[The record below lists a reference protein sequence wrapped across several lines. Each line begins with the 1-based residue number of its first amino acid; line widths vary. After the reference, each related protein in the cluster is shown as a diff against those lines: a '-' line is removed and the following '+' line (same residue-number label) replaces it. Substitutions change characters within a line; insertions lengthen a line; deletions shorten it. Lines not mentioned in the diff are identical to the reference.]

1 MQNSIWKLTAL
12 AGVIGLGFLIVLQMQ
27 GEIGQNQQAKSPA
40 TTPLESHSNESAPPI
55 NPEELALSEPPVQDQ
70 WEPQDD
76 DPAFGTEPESEID
89 FPATASTSL
98 SGDPFSEPPAFLS
111 EPVNEPAVNE
121 LPDSAPLLA
130 GTQDF
135 GGEPARLPTLN
146 EPPPFQLMSAE
157 ELVDPFES
165 ATEASAEP
173 LPEPAAT
180 LPDPEP
186 LLDLPKAEKP
196 TGLFDS
202 LPDLKGEPEAA
213 LSEPEVSAPSF
224 DGLPLPEAGKPEPLP
239 ALDLPNIETPPTAG
253 LFDDLPASD
262 EPLPEQPRL
271 ADETYLVEPELK
283 SEPLPLTPDET
294 EPLPLPETLPLVAE
308 PQSEPEALPELKP
321 QPTAPAATVPEQSP
335 VLTSSTGEVITE
347 LTGDAEL
354 PAELPAS
361 AQQPELTIE
370 KVAPKEAT
378 LGKPMIYS
386 IIVSNRGATN
396 AAQVI
401 VEDQVPKGCR
411 LVGTIPQAELIGS
424 KLLWRLGHLA
434 AGSKKKILVKVI
446 PVEEGQVGSIATVN
460 FIAEVA
466 AKTDVRPTASA
477 GGDAA
482 VGGDAPLGS
491 DAEAIRDAQAGG
503 GAAESGTAQAGSDAV
518 GGGTTAGLP
527 ATMPVKPSEAAKPQ
541 INLSVSGPD
550 KASVGDTV
558 VLKFNIRNEGP
569 SPARDV
575 ALQDIIPAGFEHPA
589 GKDLTYEVGFLDPGK
604 SVDVELE
611 LVAVKPGTH
620 TNQAVITAAGNLRAE
635 SKKNVEVADTRG
647 LTLKVETSDARPIG
661 EPSILRLVVTN
672 ESSQSVSGATLTAT
686 LPAKSHFVSASEDGQ
701 FDKASR
707 TIHWSLPVIAA
718 GAVTTVAAQVTPL
731 DFGVQT
737 ASATLSQAGR
747 GDLSADAVIEALGVA
762 ALKLD
767 LENVPP
773 TAVTGEEFNVD
784 LTVRNRGNGA
794 DSEVVLALLLPEGV
808 EFVNARGPVK
818 PGSPQVETAGS
829 RVSFTAIPEIGE
841 QASVDFQVT
850 LRARSAGRHKLRA
863 QISSKQLTAP
873 LATDAAIVVLNSGS

>member
-27 GEIGQNQQAKSPA
+27 GEIGQNQQAQNEIAPPPA
-40 TTPLESHSNESAPPI
+40 ASDDDSAPPI

-70 WEPQDD
+70 WEPGADEPIFGSE
-76 DPAFGTEPESEID
+76 PAEPD
-89 FPATASTSL
+89 FPVAASSRL
-98 SGDPFSEPPAFLS
+98 NSDPFAEPPAFLS
-111 EPVNEPAVNE
+111 EPANEPAASD
-121 LPDSAPLLA
+121 LSDSAPLLT

-135 GGEPARLPTLN
+135 GAEPARLPLFDDK
-146 EPPPFQLMSAE
+146 PAVQLMSSE
-157 ELVDPFES
+157 ELADPFES
-165 ATEASAEP
+165 ATDAGAES

-180 LPDPEP
+180 LPEPAP
-186 LLDLPKAEKP
+186 LLDLPEIGKP

-202 LPDLKGEPEAA
+202 APAFASEPEPA
-213 LSEPEVSAPSF
+213 LPEPEVSAPPL
-224 DGLPLPEAGKPEPLP
+224 GELPLPEVANPDPLP
-239 ALDLPNIETPPTAG
+239 TLDLPETETPPVTG
-253 LFDDLPASD
+253 LFDSLPAVD
-262 EPLPEQPRL
+262 EPLPELPKVADEL
-271 ADETYLVEPELK
+271 PKPTDETYLVEPELK
-283 SEPLPLTPDET
+283 SEPLSLPDS
-294 EPLPLPETLPLVAE
+294 LPLVAE
-308 PQSEPEALPELKP
+308 PEPLPEPKLDQPAPVAVEPEDP
-321 QPTAPAATVPEQSP
+321 P

-354 PAELPAS
+354 PPELPAS

-434 AGSKKKILVKVI
+434 SGAKKKILVKVI

-466 AKTDVRPTASA
+466 TKTEVRPTASA
-477 GGDAA
+477 DT
-482 VGGDAPLGS
+482 
-491 DAEAIRDAQAGG
+491 DAEVGDDLTPDVATASLS
-503 GAAESGTAQAGSDAV
+503 AAT
-518 GGGTTAGLP
+518 
-527 ATMPVKPSEAAKPQ
+527 PVKPTGTAKPQ

-550 KASVGDTV
+550 KAKVGDTV
-558 VLKFNIRNEGP
+558 VLKFNIANDGT

-575 ALQDIIPAGFEHPA
+575 ALQDIIPVGFEHPA

-620 TNQAVITAAGNLRAE
+620 TNQAVITAAGNLRTE
-635 SKKNVEVADTRG
+635 SKKKVEVADDRG
-647 LTLKVETSDARPIG
+647 LTLRIETSDAKPIG
-661 EPSILRLVVTN
+661 EPAFLRFLVTN
-672 ESSQSVSGATLTAT
+672 ESSQPVSGATLKTV
-686 LPAKSHFVSASEDGQ
+686 LPAKSHFVSATENGQ

-707 TIHWSLPVIAA
+707 SIQWSLPAIAA
-718 GAVTTVAAQVTPL
+718 GASATVAAQVTPL

-737 ASATLSQAGR
+737 ASATLSQVGKDAQ
-747 GDLSADAVIEALGVA
+747 SADAAIEALGVA
-762 ALKLD
+762 ALKLELD
-767 LENVPP
+767 SVPP
-773 TAVTGEEFNVD
+773 TAVAGEEFSIDV
-784 LTVRNRGNGA
+784 TVKNRGNGA
-794 DSEVVLALLLPEGV
+794 DSNVVLALLLPEGV

-818 PGSPQVETAGS
+818 PGSPQADTAGT
-829 RVSFTAIPEIGE
+829 RVSFTSIPEIGE
-841 QASVDFQVT
+841 QASVDFEIT
-850 LRARSAGRHKLRA
+850 LRATSSGRHKLRA
-863 QISSKQLTAP
+863 LISSKQLDAP
-873 LATDAAIVVLNSGS
+873 LASDAAVVVLDQAS